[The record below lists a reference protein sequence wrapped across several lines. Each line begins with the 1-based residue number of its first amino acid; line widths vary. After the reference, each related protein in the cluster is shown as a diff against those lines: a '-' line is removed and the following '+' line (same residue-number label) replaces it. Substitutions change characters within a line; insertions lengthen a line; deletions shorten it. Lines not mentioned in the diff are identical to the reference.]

1 MRQRMAENSSLV
13 SRRAWFA
20 SLVSGA
26 GLLVAACGSPGASV
40 VDTTEGRVM
49 QYEGDDLLVLV
60 SGLQPAYQ
68 VGDSLHLTLLV
79 NNQSAGYVEVR
90 LRTKL
95 LGRGDQPVVQADPA
109 LLSVKS
115 DDAGSVRQDVFL
127 PRDLQPGDYT
137 LSVEVPPWKL
147 DGRDFGRGATLRAPI
162 RLEPLATQY
171 SARDERHSVRLQLTV
186 VGHDGLLLGDCL
198 RQQ

>member
-1 MRQRMAENSSLV
+1 MTVAENSPVL
-13 SRRAWFA
+13 SRRAWLA

-26 GLLVAACGSPGASV
+26 GLLVAACGSPGTSV
-40 VDTTEGRVM
+40 LDTPEGRVM

-60 SGLQPAYQ
+60 SGLQQTYA

-79 NNQSAGYVEVR
+79 NNQSAGYVQVR

-95 LGRGDQPVVQADPA
+95 LGRADQPVVQADPA

-115 DDAGSVRQDVFL
+115 DDASSVDQDL
-127 PRDLQPGDYT
+127 PLARDLLPGDYT

-147 DGRDFGRGATLRAPI
+147 DGRDFGHGTTLRAPVHLDPPVI
-162 RLEPLATQY
+162 Q
-171 SARDERHSVRLQLTV
+171 
-186 VGHDGLLLGDCL
+186 
-198 RQQ
+198 